1 MTAIWVEQSRAL
13 LGLRLLL
20 WWRRLVRE
28 RQWGRAI
35 VGLIAAV
42 AAGLFS
48 FALCAVTL
56 DGGEELAARPQALAA
71 RGGPLA
77 VFATWL
83 TMLLVGRV
91 WFSLM
96 ALGQSQAFLDPR
108 RFRGY
113 PVPPRL
119 LSVLNLGALFLEPM
133 WLVLYPPLVAIAIAI
148 SRLPDAPGLAA
159 LLFAEAFA
167 VWATVGV
174 LHLGAALGAVFDAR
188 PVLRRGFS
196 VALLLAGFAGFQLSV
211 AMPGRPGIAAL
222 FAGHHWRAIAWTPP
236 GWTALLARSLSE
248 GRPLHALTPALLLF
262 ILGLLCSTAAHALSL
277 RELLRPPEPTQAPK
291 RSVRSAGW
299 RIPLLPPT
307 FSALLEKEA
316 KTVVRIGWLQ
326 LVLVPVAYL
335 LLVRTV
341 TTGPQPLLIAAVY
354 ANLGVLEISTNAF
367 GRDLAAAR
375 AYFLWPV
382 SLRELFAAKNMVAY
396 GFSAGPARARGHL
409 SAAGHVR
416 EHRQRAVPDAG
427 ARHARIAARAR
438 RGADRRPHRRALAAG
453 RRGLGAVP
461 DRAGSRAAALRGLRG
476 CALDDVDR
484 LSRPARLL
492 RASALGSAR
501 VVAGRTFARR
511 VVKGRRAPDAGN
523 LFLIAHR
530 ARWSASLSKGIPM
543 NSKLLLAAPLALLA
557 ACGSSGNA
565 ALSKTFN
572 YDAAQAPTTA
582 EQSAGSSAQTSVSST
597 ASFSGTP
604 TAENGAALAGVA
616 LDLAGAAL
624 GDAAFGMA
632 SPGAIKGALTR
643 AADAGFD
650 TCATV
655 AANKVTFNNC
665 VQTESGF
672 SVSLNGSITAT
683 AGH

>member
-1 MTAIWVEQSRAL
+1 VTAIWVEQSRAL

-56 DGGEELAARPQALAA
+56 DGGEELAARPQAIEA

-396 GFSAGPARARGHL
+396 GFSAA
-409 SAAGHVR
+409 
-416 EHRQRAVPDAG
+416 
-427 ARHARIAARAR
+427 IY
-438 RGADRRPHRRALAAG
+438 
-453 RRGLGAVP
+453 
-461 DRAGSRAAALRGLRG
+461 
-476 CALDDVDR
+476 
-484 LSRPARLL
+484 LL
-492 RASALGSAR
+492 
-501 VVAGRTFARR
+501 
-511 VVKGRRAPDAGN
+511 
-523 LFLIAHR
+523 
-530 ARWSASLSKGIPM
+530 
-543 NSKLLLAAPLALLA
+543 
-557 ACGSSGNA
+557 
-565 ALSKTFN
+565 
-572 YDAAQAPTTA
+572 
-582 EQSAGSSAQTSVSST
+582 
-597 ASFSGTP
+597 
-604 TAENGAALAGVA
+604 LAGVA
-616 LDLAGAAL
+616 LSSARVTVAQFLLGLLAHAAIFPLLVTYGNIVSVLFPMPVRGMRGLRRVRGAGPIGARIVALSLLAGAAWAPYLIAQAL
-624 GDAAFGMA
+624 GLPLFAAYA
-632 SPGAIKGALTR
+632 GALLTMSI
-643 AADAGFD
+643 AYLGLLGF
-650 TCATV
+650 CAHLLS
-655 AANKVTFNNC
+655 ARR
-665 VQTESGF
+665 ESLLGAL
-672 SVSLNGSITAT
+672 SRDE
-683 AGH
+683 

>member
-1 MTAIWVEQSRAL
+1 
-13 LGLRLLL
+13 
-20 WWRRLVRE
+20 
-28 RQWGRAI
+28 
-35 VGLIAAV
+35 
-42 AAGLFS
+42 
-48 FALCAVTL
+48 
-56 DGGEELAARPQALAA
+56 LAARPQALAA

-248 GRPLHALTPALLLF
+248 GRPFHALTPALLLF

-291 RSVRSAGW
+291 RSVRSAGA
-299 RIPLLPPT
+299 RI
-307 FSALLEKEA
+307 FS
-316 KTVVRIGWLQ
+316 
-326 LVLVPVAYL
+326 
-335 LLVRTV
+335 
-341 TTGPQPLLIAAVY
+341 
-354 ANLGVLEISTNAF
+354 
-367 GRDLAAAR
+367 LAGLAAR
-375 AYFLWPV
+375 AVRGEEHGGVRLLGGDLSAPRGRRAQ
-382 SLRELFAAKNMVAY
+382 LRARDGRAVP
-396 GFSAGPARARGHL
+396 AGPARARGHL

-438 RGADRRPHRRALAAG
+438 RGTDRRPHRRALAAG

-461 DRAGSRAAALRGLRG
+461 DRAGSRAAALRGVRG
-476 CALDDVDR
+476 
-484 LSRPARLL
+484 
-492 RASALGSAR
+492 G
-501 VVAGRTFARR
+501 
-511 VVKGRRAPDAGN
+511 
-523 LFLIAHR
+523 
-530 ARWSASLSKGIPM
+530 
-543 NSKLLLAAPLALLA
+543 
-557 ACGSSGNA
+557 
-565 ALSKTFN
+565 
-572 YDAAQAPTTA
+572 
-582 EQSAGSSAQTSVSST
+582 
-597 ASFSGTP
+597 
-604 TAENGAALAGVA
+604 
-616 LDLAGAAL
+616 
-624 GDAAFGMA
+624 
-632 SPGAIKGALTR
+632 
-643 AADAGFD
+643 
-650 TCATV
+650 
-655 AANKVTFNNC
+655 
-665 VQTESGF
+665 
-672 SVSLNGSITAT
+672 
-683 AGH
+683 